1 MEHMIDAH
9 NPRPGYRLQKMEVFN
24 WGTFDSSDGRI
35 HSFEPRGRTTLLVG
49 HNGSGKSTLVDA
61 LLTLLVDSKTR
72 NYNVAAGAKKTERT
86 AKSYIKGAFSRT
98 ADESH
103 VTVSRFLRPKGN
115 HLSAISAVFKDEHL
129 ERSFTLTQVLF
140 MKSDADDKIYGFAD
154 GEKDLKSVLSGLTH
168 SDQVRE
174 HLQRKGYQTTRTYV
188 EYQGWLT
195 KRTSMRGK
203 AIDMFNQTVH
213 VKDIQSLNEF
223 IRKHMLEAHDWR
235 EKVKRL
241 LEHFDDLSR
250 AHQELVRARKA
261 EELLLPIER
270 TSQKYLDLSTQVEE
284 LECQL
289 EASSTFFAVRTIELL
304 EPELIRQ
311 AHVMEELSQLVHR
324 LDEELRIDRETIRQ
338 LKNEIEQSGG
348 ERLKKI
354 PELIRLEES
363 HLSRKQDEFHR
374 FHERVTQSG
383 IDEIASN
390 DQQFAKVRERLK
402 VVYAQAE
409 GERRKLAKPFET
421 LATEK
426 AELQRKLTHERHEL
440 ETVERRRTNLPSY
453 LTAIRDQICSDLNLD
468 ENELPFAAEL
478 ISVLPEDRH
487 WESSIEMVFRSFAL
501 SLLIPTRLYPRVRS
515 YVERNRLTNR
525 NGDGQRLDYVCTGH
539 HSESA
544 GDRIHPQ
551 SVINKLRFRSNHEL
565 TPWVRHEVSKRFD
578 FRCCDTDAE
587 FEQVQRMAITANR
600 HVKFNAERHQKDDR
614 DKVSDPRYF
623 VLGWDNTD
631 KKHRLVKHIEKLSYD
646 LSQVNQK
653 LSQVDEQV
661 KIWESKLR
669 AAQDALKL
677 SDFDAI
683 DVNRHQAEIRSLE
696 NEKHDL
702 ETSNNVVVALKSRL
716 DQIEKR
722 EWELNQKRDAAIAN
736 KGRLEREIEVVSRWL
751 SNARSEFATAQAAGI
766 VDDQQR
772 LFAAIQESLGSA
784 ELNIENLHLTR
795 DQWRRTTD
803 KKLSEAR
810 KPLEELSGKLVARMS
825 AYLSEFKESA
835 NDLDADVR
843 SIPSFIA
850 ILNQLR
856 TEGLPTFE
864 KKFKDRLDDQVS
876 QEIGLFNNE
885 LRQECKRIEDKIEQL
900 NHALSAVA
908 YNRGTRMR
916 LQPRRVKDVD
926 VENFRHALNRCLDD
940 SLTPSDDTNEA
951 RFLRIRTLV
960 QWLADKERTAWR
972 SKVIDVRNWF
982 DFAAQEIDS
991 QTGVIKSSYD
1001 GSSGQSG
1008 GEKAKLAFTIL
1019 VAALA
1024 YQYDVDPNGGT
1035 AGRFQF
1041 VVVDEMFSKVD
1052 DHNAT
1057 FALQLFKQFGL
1068 QLLIVAPLDAKARIT
1083 EPFVDR
1089 YLHAVKDAESSK
1101 SMLYCMT
1108 AQEYEEVAKAFTGT

>member
-1 MEHMIDAH
+1 MDHLIDTH
-9 NPRPGYRLQKMEVFN
+9 NPRPGYRLQRMEVFN

-103 VTVSRFLRPKGN
+103 ATVSRFLRPKGN
-115 HLSAISAVFKDEHL
+115 HISAISAVFKDEFL
-129 ERSFTLTQVLF
+129 DRSFTLTQVLF
-140 MKSDADDKIYGFAD
+140 MKSDSEDKVYAFAD

-174 HLQRKGYQTTRTYV
+174 HLQKNGYQTTRAYV

-261 EELLLPIER
+261 EELLIPIEKTGR
-270 TSQKYLDLSTQVEE
+270 KYLELSSQVEE
-284 LECQL
+284 LEQQL
-289 EASSTFFAVRTIELL
+289 AASSTFFAVRTIELL
-304 EPELIRQ
+304 EPELMRQ
-311 AHVMEELSQLVHR
+311 SRVMEELNHLVN
-324 LDEELRIDRETIRQ
+324 RINEDLKSDRETIRQ
-338 LKNEIEQSGG
+338 LRNEIEHVGG

-354 PELIRLEES
+354 PELIRLEQS
-363 HLSRKQDEFHR
+363 HLSRKQDEFRR
-374 FHERVTQSG
+374 FHDWLNHSG
-383 IDEIASN
+383 INEIAGTERAFS
-390 DQQFAKVRERLK
+390 KLREALK
-402 VVYAQAE
+402 AVQTQAE
-409 GERRKLAKPFET
+409 TELRTLKEPFES
-421 LATEK
+421 LAATK
-426 AELQRKLTHERHEL
+426 ADVQRKLSNERNEL
-440 ETVERRRTNLPSY
+440 EALERRRTNLPSY
-453 LTAIRDQICSDLNLD
+453 LTAIRTQICVALDLD

-478 ISVLPEDRH
+478 ISVLPAERQ
-487 WESSIEMVFRSFAL
+487 WESSLEMVLRSFAV
-501 SLLIPTRLYPRVRS
+501 SLLVPSRLYSRVRA

-525 NGDGQRLDYVCTGH
+525 NGDGQRLDYLCTGQYV
-539 HSESA
+539 ESG
-544 GDRIHPQ
+544 GDRVNPR
-551 SVINKLRFRSNHEL
+551 SAINKLLFRPNHEL

-578 FRCCDTDAE
+578 FRCCETDAE
-587 FEQVQRMAITANR
+587 FEEVSRMAITPNR
-600 HVKFNAERHQKDDR
+600 HVKFSAERHQKDDR
-614 DKVSDPRYF
+614 DKVSDPRYY
-623 VLGWDNTD
+623 VLGWDNSE
-631 KKHRLVKHIEKLSYD
+631 KKLRLANHIEQLTDDIKRMND
-646 LSQVNQK
+646 RIVAI
-653 LSQVDEQV
+653 DAQV
-661 KIWESKLR
+661 KGWESKIR
-669 AAQDALKL
+669 ASIEALKV

-683 DVNRHQAEIRSLE
+683 DLNRHQAEIRMLE
-696 NEKHDL
+696 KEQRELEQSNNAVKALKIRL
-702 ETSNNVVVALKSRL
+702 ETS
-716 DQIEKR
+716 EKAER
-722 EWELNQKRDAAIAN
+722 ESSQKRDDAIA
-736 KGRLEREIEVVSRWL
+736 KMGRLEREIEVVSRWL
-751 SNARSEFATAQAAGI
+751 EDAKNEYAKVKSEGI
-766 VDDQQR
+766 VDHHEL
-772 LFAAIQESLGSA
+772 LFDSIQEALGPV
-784 ELNIENLHLTR
+784 ELNMEDFHVR
-795 DQWRRTTD
+795 REQWRQSTS
-803 KKLSEAR
+803 KQLSQAR
-810 KPLEELSGKLVARMS
+810 RPLEELSGKLVARMS
-825 AYLSEFKESA
+825 AYLSEFKGSA
-835 NDLDADVR
+835 NDIDANVR
-843 SIPSFIA
+843 SISSFIA
-850 ILNQLR
+850 ILDQLR
-856 TEGLPTFE
+856 SEGLPKFE
-864 KKFKDRLDDQVS
+864 RKFKDRLNDQVS

-900 NHALSAVA
+900 NHALSSVA
-908 YNRGTRMR
+908 YNRGTQMR

-926 VENFRHALNRCLDD
+926 VEQFRRALHDCLDD
-940 SLTPSDDTNEA
+940 TLEPSNQTNEA
-951 RFLRIRTLV
+951 RFLQIQTLV
-960 QWLADKERTAWR
+960 QWLADKERTSWR

-982 DFAAQEIDS
+982 DFAAQEIES
-991 QTGVIKSSYD
+991 QTGAVKSSYD

-1024 YQYDVDPNGGT
+1024 YQYDVDPNGET
-1035 AGRFQF
+1035 PGRFQF

-1057 FALQLFKQFGL
+1057 YALQLFKQFGL

-1089 YLHAVKDAESSK
+1089 YLHAVKDAETSK
-1101 SMLYCMT
+1101 SLLYCMT
-1108 AQEYEEVAKAFTGT
+1108 AQEYEEVAQAFTGN